1 MTTTPPVSPQE
12 IRRRAEELFRASE
25 TIIPESTSPEEMKQV
40 LYELRV
46 HQIQLEM
53 QNEEL
58 RRSQEELDV
67 SQARYFDLYDL
78 APVGYLTLSEKKLI
92 SEVNLAVANMFKVD
106 RSKLVKEPISRILP
120 KDDQNI
126 FYLNLKQCFESSAP
140 QDWEMQMLRADG
152 SLFWV
157 HLQAT
162 SAENGEYWIVLND
175 ITERKLAEQK
185 LLESNQLLMEAKIQA
200 ESANRAKS
208 EFLANMSHEI
218 RTPMNGVLGMTQLLE
233 MTVLTSEQMQYTN
246 ALKLSANNLLSLI
259 NNILDL
265 SKIEAEKIKLEMA
278 KFSLVKCIKDI
289 VLMQQAAAHEKGLVI
304 NLDLAGDIPDVLVGD
319 QLLVKQILL
328 NLLGNALKFTS
339 NGSITIS
346 TLLLEQNDSSVR
358 VQIDVRDTGVGI
370 SSESID
376 KIFMPFVQEDG
387 STTRKYGGSGL
398 GLTISRRLAELL
410 EGTISVESSP
420 GVGSCFTV
428 TLPFSVVSD
437 SASIPVIPQYTTV
450 SWDGPPL
457 RILLV
462 EDDQVNII
470 FGTSLL
476 KKMGHG
482 CIAVEDG
489 VECLAA
495 LEQGAFD
502 LVLMDIQMPV
512 MNGEEALR
520 EVRRKEL
527 NTCHHQPIIA
537 LTAYSMRDDRD
548 YFLNQGFDG
557 YVSKPLET
565 RELMCEMKRVLEQG

>member
-437 SASIPVIPQYTTV
+437 SASIPEIPQYTTV

-482 CIAVEDG
+482 YIAVEDG